1 MPLKNNLSGIFT
13 IILLSLS
20 NQLTHN
26 QATKAE
32 WSIFCVDSLTGL
44 IMAVAFV
51 YPSRKLADVKLSSV
65 VKGLLKKPK
74 FATGTS

>member
-44 IMAVAFV
+44 GAGIAN
-51 YPSRKLADVKLSSV
+51 
-65 VKGLLKKPK
+65 G
-74 FATGTS
+74 